1 MADWKCEVQLPAEH
15 KDRILECWRDVWYD
29 QLKQQISQTEVEKEA
44 FSTASQKTS
53 QDYLARRPP
62 EPLPHEGGPDLQRG
76 RGARHRELG
85 GPLQV
90 RVPLGALLHSAP
102 SRPPGPP
109 VTSKT

>member
-53 QDYLARRPP
+53 QDYLL
-62 EPLPHEGGPDLQRG
+62 LP
-76 RGARHRELG
+76 A
-85 GPLQV
+85 
-90 RVPLGALLHSAP
+90 
-102 SRPPGPP
+102 
-109 VTSKT
+109 